1 MALSLA
7 QNAIAFLI
15 DLAEQGEVNP
25 WDVNVIDVIDRF
37 LKTLKD
43 DPKPVKNTHGR
54 SPYEQNLSESG
65 QAFLYA
71 SMLVLLK
78 ADTLIRTEIQEEELG
93 FEDEDFFDPDELVPT
108 ALPRNLERHIH
119 RRAVAA
125 PPEKRQVTLQELITQ
140 LETIAEAMQNPA
152 QRSRAQR
159 IKPHSKRKAVRAI
172 AQLAHQE
179 NLSEIAEALSSFLD
193 RYWEQLDEAVDWI
206 DFELLLN
213 HWANFRPDVLGGPIT
228 EALTEDAYRHEKV
241 GVFWGLLFLSSQAKV
256 ELGQDEFYQDLKVRH
271 LAHEPGVDASENPA
285 PGTTAPGTSALDV
298 PSYVLPD

>member
-15 DLAEQGEVNP
+15 DLAEKGEVDP

-37 LKTLKD
+37 LKTLKEA
-43 DPKPVKNTHGR
+43 PEPTEKTHGR
-54 SPYEQNLSESG
+54 SPYEQSLSESG

-93 FEDEDFFDPDELVPT
+93 FEDEDFFDPDELMPMT
-108 ALPRNLERHIH
+108 LPRNLERHIH

-125 PPEKRQVTLQELITQ
+125 PPEKRSVTLQELITQ

-159 IKPHSKRKAVRAI
+159 VKPHSKRKAVRAI

-193 RYWEQLDEAVDWI
+193 QYWEQLEEAVDWI
-206 DFELLLN
+206 DFELLLD
-213 HWANFRPDVLGGPIT
+213 HWSQFRPEVLGGPIT
-228 EALTEDAYRHEKV
+228 ETLTEEAYRHEKV

-256 ELGQDEFYQDLKVRH
+256 ELGQDAFYQDLKVRH
-271 LAHEPGVDASENPA
+271 LAHEPEVAA
-285 PGTTAPGTSALDV
+285 PGAAVPGTAALDV